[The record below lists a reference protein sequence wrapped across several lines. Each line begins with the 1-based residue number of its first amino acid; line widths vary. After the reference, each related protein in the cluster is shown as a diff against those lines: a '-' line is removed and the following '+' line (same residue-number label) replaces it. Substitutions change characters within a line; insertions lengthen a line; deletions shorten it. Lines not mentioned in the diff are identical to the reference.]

1 MNVQMLVKVTLRDS
15 ASLKVTFTALVTDL
29 C

>member
-1 MNVQMLVKVTLRDS
+1 MNVQMLVKVTLRDGR
-15 ASLKVTFTALVTDL
+15 SLKVTFTALVTDL

>member
-1 MNVQMLVKVTLRDS
+1 MNVQMLVKVTLRD
-15 ASLKVTFTALVTDL
+15 ACSLKVTFTALVTDL